1 MLELELDVTSPGLS
15 LEGCVRKANASFSV
29 LNGTVS
35 ATPDSS
41 PSETL
46 VILAPGYFDASSAFA
61 LSISAWL
68 KPCTVTFG
76 PPSRRDLGRR
86 NLRPTVTVPSALKV
100 ALVSYP
106 HATAASSTAATSKVL
121 ATVSGTAHV

>member
-1 MLELELDVTSPGLS
+1 M
-15 LEGCVRKANASFSV
+15 
-29 LNGTVS
+29 S

-41 PSETL
+41 PSVTL
-46 VILAPGYFDASSAFA
+46 VILAPGYFVANSAFA
-61 LSISAWL
+61 LSMSAWL

-76 PPSRRDLGRR
+76 PPSRSDFGRR

-106 HATAASSTAATSKVL
+106 HATAASSTAATINVL
-121 ATVSGTAHV
+121 AIVFGTAHV

>member
-1 MLELELDVTSPGLS
+1 MLELELDVTSAGLS
-15 LEGCVRKANASFSV
+15 LEGCVRNANASFSV

-41 PSETL
+41 PSVTL
-46 VILAPGYFDASSAFA
+46 VILAPGYFDANSAFA

-86 NLRPTVTVPSALKV
+86 NLRPTVTEPSAMRV
-100 ALVSYP
+100 VRVTDP
-106 HATAASSTAATSKVL
+106 HATAANRTAASSKVL
-121 ATVSGTAHV
+121 ATAL